1 MVYEERNVWAGLIVS
16 LVGMTVYVI
25 VVLSR
30 AGGGPLTEVDWV
42 PIMLWTI
49 GGSIVATIVLSILWG
64 ILAGMFDPEGVGK
77 SDQRDRDIARMGSRV
92 GQAFLV
98 IAGLG
103 VIVLCAVEADWFWI
117 ANTMFFGFALS
128 AMVGGVAS
136 VIAYRRGL
144 V

>member
-16 LVGMTVYVI
+16 VVAMVVYVVI
-25 VVLSR
+25 ILQ
-30 AGGGPLTEVDWV
+30 AADGGPLADVDWV

-49 GGSIVATIVLSILWG
+49 GISIVATIILSIVWG
-64 ILAGMFDPEGVGK
+64 IIAGMFDPDGVGK
-77 SDQRDRDIARMGSRV
+77 SDQRDRDIARMGGRV
-92 GQAFLV
+92 GQSFMV

-117 ANTMFFGFALS
+117 ANTMYFGFALS
-128 AMVGGVAS
+128 ALIGGIAS
-136 VIAYRRGL
+136 IIAYRRGL

>member
-1 MVYEERNVWAGLIVS
+1 MVYEERNTWAGLIAS
-16 LVGMTVYVI
+16 AICLTVYVI
-25 VVLSR
+25 IVLQQA
-30 AGGGPLTEVDWV
+30 AGGPIAEVNWW

-49 GGSIVATIVLSILWG
+49 GGGIVLSILLSIAWG
-64 ILAGMFDPEGVGK
+64 MLAGMRDPDGVGR
-77 SDQRDRDIARMGSRV
+77 SDQRDRDIAHMGGRV

-103 VIVLCAVEADWFWI
+103 VIVLCALEADWFWI

-128 AMVGGVAS
+128 AFVGGVAS